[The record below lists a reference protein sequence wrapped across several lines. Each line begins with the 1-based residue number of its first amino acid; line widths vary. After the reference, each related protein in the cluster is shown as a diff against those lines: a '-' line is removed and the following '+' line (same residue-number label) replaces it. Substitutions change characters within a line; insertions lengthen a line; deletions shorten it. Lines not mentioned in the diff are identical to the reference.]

1 MKSDHISM
9 SAYMDDFS
17 MITIVVN
24 KPFSVSL
31 SLSLVDDNKVVQPLT
46 IDKQEHYHNQVI
58 YKCRTRMPI
67 DLKNRY
73 WVTINESRI
82 PLMIGSIVRT
92 PKFDRL
98 YYDETSLGAIY
109 TPESTTFKVWS
120 PVAFAMKLKYKTQQT
135 NTFIEQKMSRT
146 EKGVWEITLEG
157 DHHLTEYLFVV
168 NVNHEWVET
177 TDPYS
182 KSVTANGVYS
192 VVIHLPETDPEGWNR
207 SGKKINLRSKTDSI
221 IYEVHVRDLTIHSD
235 SGVVNKGKYLGLTE
249 AGTKTPTGFHTGLEY
264 LKSLG
269 ITHVQLLPVAD
280 FGSVDETMPD
290 SAYNWGYDPVHFF
303 SPEGSYATNPYDP
316 SCRIKELKTLIHTLQ
331 QNGLSVILDVVYNHV
346 YKREESPFEKLVPGY
361 FFRYDNGGNPVN
373 GTGVGN
379 DTASERKMMRKFIL
393 DALTYWMSEYKVD
406 GFRFDLMGIHD
417 VETMNQAAEKLTSLN
432 PGVFLLGE
440 GWDLNT
446 NLEPEKR
453 ATLSSAKKMPSYSFF
468 NDAFRDHVKG
478 SIFPDGQ
485 SGFINGNYDERIKHQ
500 MKHVMRGYSGQN
512 STFKKPEQ
520 SINYTECHDNHT
532 LFDLLFIRHPFE
544 DEFMRRKRQQLA
556 LAFTIF
562 AQGVP
567 FIHAGQECFRT
578 KKGEENSYNL
588 PDTINAFDW
597 NRCESFHKEVDYFK
611 QLIRIRKTQPIFL
624 ESSTE
629 LLEWIVPDGGLGFK
643 LHLPTNDIKKD
654 TSYWSNVLLL
664 FNQTTKAILIPVEK
678 NTWTL
683 VIEDEKYDNRLI
695 NEDLYQL
702 KPLSFSL
709 VYSV

>member
-1 MKSDHISM
+1 MKVDHISI
-9 SAYMDDFS
+9 SAYLDDFS

-24 KPFSVSL
+24 KPFPIIP
-31 SLSLVDDNKVVQPLT
+31 SLSLVDDKKVLQPLT
-46 IDKQEHYHNQVI
+46 IDKQEYYDDLVI
-58 YKCRTRMPI
+58 YKCRSRIPI

-73 WVTINESRI
+73 WVTFNESRI

-92 PKFDRL
+92 AKFDSL
-98 YYDETSLGAIY
+98 YYDDTSLGAIY
-109 TPESTTFKVWS
+109 TPERTTFKVWS
-120 PVAFAMKLKYKTQQT
+120 PVAYAMRVKYKPRQSD
-135 NTFIEQKMSRT
+135 TFLEQKMSRT
-146 EKGVWEITLEG
+146 ENGVWQVTLEG

-177 TDPYS
+177 TDPYA
-182 KSVTANGVYS
+182 KSVTANGVHS

-207 SGKKINLRSKTDSI
+207 SEKKINLRSKTDSI
-221 IYEVHVRDLTIHSD
+221 IYELHVRDLTIHFD

-249 AGTKTPTGFHTGLEY
+249 RGTKTSNGFHTGLDY
-264 LKSLG
+264 LKRLG

-280 FGSVDETMPD
+280 FGSVDETTPD

-303 SPEGSYATNPYDP
+303 SPEGSYATDPYDP
-316 SCRIKELKTLIHTLQ
+316 ICRIKELKTLIHTLQ

-361 FFRYDNGGNPVN
+361 YFRFDEGGKPVN

-417 VETMNQAAEKLTSLN
+417 VETMNLAAEKLKSLN

-446 NLEPEKR
+446 NLEPENK
-453 ATLSSAKKMPSYSFF
+453 ATLSSAKKLPSYSFF

-485 SGFINGNYDERIKHQ
+485 SGFINGNQDARIKSH
-500 MKHVMRGYSGQN
+500 MKQVMRGYAGQHD
-512 STFKKPEQ
+512 TFLKAEQ
-520 SINYTECHDNHT
+520 SINYSECHDNHT
-532 LFDLLFIRHPFE
+532 LFDLLSIRHPFE
-544 DEFMRRKRQQLA
+544 DEFTRRKRQQLA
-556 LAFTIF
+556 LAFTLF

-578 KKGEENSYNL
+578 KNGVENSYNL
-588 PDTINAFDW
+588 PDNINAFDW
-597 NRCESFHKEVDYFK
+597 KRCESFYKEVDYFK
-611 QLIRIRKTQPIFL
+611 QLIRIRKTQPLFH
-624 ESSTE
+624 ESSSV
-629 LLEWIVPDGGLGFK
+629 LSEWKVPEGGLGFE
-643 LHLPTNDIKKD
+643 LNLPTTDIKED
-654 TSYWSNVLLL
+654 ASFWTNALLL
-664 FNQTTKAILIPVEK
+664 FNQTTKQIYIPIEEK
-678 NTWTL
+678 RWTIA
-683 VIEDEKYDNRLI
+683 IEDEKVCHRAL
-695 NEDLYQL
+695 NEEQYRL

-709 VYSV
+709 LYSV

>member
-1 MKSDHISM
+1 MKDDHISM
-9 SAYMDDFS
+9 SAYIDDFS

-24 KPFSVSL
+24 EPFSIIP
-31 SLSLVDDNKVVQPLT
+31 SLSLVDEKKILQPLT
-46 IDKQEHYHNQVI
+46 IDKQEHYHDQVI

-73 WVTINESRI
+73 WVTYNETRI

-92 PKFDRL
+92 EKFDNL
-98 YYDETSLGAIY
+98 YYDDSSLGANY
-109 TPESTTFKVWS
+109 TPESTTFRVWS
-120 PVAFAMKLKYKTQQT
+120 PVAFAMIVKYKPQHSS
-135 NTFIEQKMSRT
+135 TFIEQKMSRT
-146 EKGVWEITLEG
+146 ERGVWQVTLDG
-157 DHHLTEYLFVV
+157 DHHLTEYMFVV

-182 KSVTANGVYS
+182 KSVTANGVHS

-207 SGKKINLRSKTDSI
+207 SEKKINLRSKTDSI

-235 SGVVNKGKYLGLTE
+235 SGVLNKGKYLGLTE
-249 AGTKTPTGFHTGLEY
+249 QGTKTSNGFHTGLEY
-264 LKSLG
+264 LKNLG

-280 FGSVDETMPD
+280 FGSVDETKPD
-290 SAYNWGYDPVHFF
+290 SAYNWGYDPVHFL
-303 SPEGSYATNPYDP
+303 SPEGSYSTNPHDP
-316 SCRIKELKTLIHTLQ
+316 SCRIRELKTLIHTLQ

-346 YKREESPFEKLVPGY
+346 YKREESQFEKLVPGY
-361 FFRYDNGGNPVN
+361 YFRYDDGGNPVN

-417 VETMNQAAEKLTSLN
+417 VETMNQAAEKLKSLN

-446 NLEPEKR
+446 NLAPEKK

-468 NDAFRDHVKG
+468 NDAFRDNVKG
-478 SIFPDGQ
+478 SIFPEGQ
-485 SGFINGNYDERIKHQ
+485 SGFINGNNDERIKHH
-500 MKHVMRGYSGQN
+500 MKQVMRGYAGQHD
-512 STFKKPEQ
+512 TFIKAEQ
-520 SINYTECHDNHT
+520 SINYSECHDNHT
-532 LFDLLFIRHPFE
+532 LYDLLSIRHAFE

-611 QLIRIRKTQPIFL
+611 QLIKIRKTQPLFHK
-624 ESSTE
+624 SSAE
-629 LLEWIVPDGGLGFK
+629 LLEWMVPDGALGFK
-643 LHLPTNDIKKD
+643 LHLPTTDIKEGA
-654 TSYWSNVLLL
+654 SYWRKALLL
-664 FNQTTKAILIPVEK
+664 FNQTTKPLDIPLEE
-678 NTWTL
+678 NSWT
-683 VIEDEKYDNRLI
+683 VAIEDESFCNRVLK
-695 NEDLYQL
+695 EELYRL
-702 KPLSFSL
+702 EPLSFSL
-709 VYSV
+709 LYSV